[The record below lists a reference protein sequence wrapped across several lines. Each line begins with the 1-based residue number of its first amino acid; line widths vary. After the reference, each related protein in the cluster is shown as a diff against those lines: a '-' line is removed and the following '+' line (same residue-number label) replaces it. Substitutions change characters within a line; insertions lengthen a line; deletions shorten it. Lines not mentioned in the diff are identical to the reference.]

1 MPRDFQCQDEAIA
14 KSRSRYRHRL
24 RGLAGA
30 SPAHEKREPQ
40 NNIGSR
46 QTFMAKCELG
56 YLCEVCGAE
65 VEDITQS
72 DLYLRFV
79 LGEVEARYLMTAK
92 ERHLRC
98 NPVSAQFIVDPGFE
112 PVVVEGPFDKRNQ
125 DPVEVARRE
134 ARTTLAWRRLQEVRS
149 LGIPISDYPLDRM
162 EMIEE

>member
-1 MPRDFQCQDEAIA
+1 
-14 KSRSRYRHRL
+14 
-24 RGLAGA
+24 
-30 SPAHEKREPQ
+30 
-40 NNIGSR
+40 
-46 QTFMAKCELG
+46 MAKCELG

-92 ERHLRC
+92 ERHLIC
-98 NPVSAQFIVDPGFE
+98 KPVSAQFIVDPGFE
-112 PVVVEGPFDKRNQ
+112 PIFVEGPFDKRNQ
-125 DPVEVARRE
+125 DPAEVARRE

-149 LGIPISDYPLDRM
+149 LGLPISDYPLDRM